1 MQQLKIL
8 HATDRLDKGPCVPG
22 SRLWEAACSAHHAP
36 RALGGGE
43 RRTGVEPTPTLE
55 EAASMGP
62 VDPREFYKPNYLMT
76 CQSMGAAHGVTL
88 ALM

>member
-1 MQQLKIL
+1 
-8 HATDRLDKGPCVPG
+8 
-22 SRLWEAACSAHHAP
+22 
-36 RALGGGE
+36 
-43 RRTGVEPTPTLE
+43 
-55 EAASMGP
+55 MGP